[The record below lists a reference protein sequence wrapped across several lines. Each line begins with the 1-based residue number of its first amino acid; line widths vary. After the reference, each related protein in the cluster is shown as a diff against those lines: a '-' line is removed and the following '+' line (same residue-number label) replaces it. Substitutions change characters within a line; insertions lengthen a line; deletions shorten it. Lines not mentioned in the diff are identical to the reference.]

1 MDGTLNVG
9 APGLLRADAS
19 MLLVVD
25 VQARLVPA
33 IDGGTAVVDRI
44 VWLTRLAQAIGVPV
58 AATEQYPQGLGP
70 TVPALAAL
78 LPSGAV
84 GAKVHFSCAAAGCL
98 PALPGAARPQVV
110 IAGIEAHV
118 CVLQTAFG
126 LAEQGRE
133 VFVVADAVGSRA
145 PANRSL
151 ALERMARRGIG
162 VVSGEMVGF
171 EWLERA
177 GTDRFRAI
185 SRDFLR

>member
-1 MDGTLNVG
+1 MT
-9 APGLLRADAS
+9 APGLLRADRS

-33 IDGGTAVVDRI
+33 IHDGVALVERV
-44 VWLTRLAQAIGVPV
+44 VWLVRLAQALGVPV

-78 LPSGAV
+78 LPRGAI
-84 GAKVHFSCAAAGCL
+84 GEKAHFSCTAAGCL
-98 PALPGAARPQVV
+98 PALPGAERPQVV
-110 IAGIEAHV
+110 LAGTEAHV

-126 LAEQGRE
+126 LVAEGRE
-133 VFVVADAVGSRA
+133 VYVVADAVGSRA
-145 PANRSL
+145 PADRLL
-151 ALERMARRGIG
+151 ALERMSRRGVG

-177 GTDRFRAI
+177 GTERFRAI
-185 SRDFLR
+185 SREFLR